1 MSLDRRGFMQA
12 GLVGA
17 AVLTTGLPMAAPK
30 RNLKKSLKMGMIND
44 PNAKTIKERLQ
55 VAKNAGFVGVEP
67 DYIFDDQ
74 TAREMKAAADELG
87 LVLDAIICPT
97 HWGSPL
103 SDPDPKVVDQTME
116 GMEICLKNAK
126 TIGADTVLLVPAVVT
141 PTVSYQDAYTRSL
154 ARVKEL
160 AVIAERL
167 GVTIGLE
174 NVWNKF
180 LLSPLEFRRYI
191 EETESDYVKAFFD
204 IGNFL
209 FWSYPQ
215 DWIRHL
221 NELICHM
228 DIKDFKLSNKS
239 FVPLLEGDVPWKEVM
254 AACDEIGYEGFV
266 AAEVSGGDLKALTEN
281 VSKPMDTIFAM

>member
-1 MSLDRRGFMQA
+1 MQA